1 MTLSLPLNH
10 CLLFKHHPSPQKSD
24 LPIISQFF
32 VFVKSFFN
40 FFSKNLCCCFA
51 LLSNVFSI
59 AWLSCS
65 KLSSCSTAFLLYHNS
80 SLLSS
85 TFFRFAIFFLF
96 CRKLGRN
103 TLISRLCYLHRCFC
117 DSLSSISLFSSFVK
131 YFFQK
136 N

>member
-40 FFSKNLCCCFA
+40 FFRKTCAAVSLYSAMFSQSPDCLALSCPLA
-51 LLSNVFSI
+51 QQLSYYITTLLSCQVLFSD
-59 AWLSCS
+59 LR
-65 KLSSCSTAFLLYHNS
+65 Y
-80 SLLSS
+80 
-85 TFFRFAIFFLF
+85 FFFF